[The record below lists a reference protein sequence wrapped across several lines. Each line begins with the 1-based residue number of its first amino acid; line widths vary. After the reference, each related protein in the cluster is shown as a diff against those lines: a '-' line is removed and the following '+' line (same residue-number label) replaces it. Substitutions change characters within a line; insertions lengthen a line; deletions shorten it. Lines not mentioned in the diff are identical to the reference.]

1 MRLAEDVRRGALGGA
16 NITLPHKAAAAA
28 LADQL
33 EPEAR
38 ALGVAN
44 TWYARE
50 GALWAANT
58 DVHGA
63 RMTVARVP
71 LDAASRVAVF
81 GAGGAAPA
89 ALLVLDDSDRDGL
102 LVNRSLSRAE
112 ALLSRLKPT
121 SRGAGGRA
129 RGGRG
134 RSTRTSSSTRRH
146 WHTRHRRSLL
156 LPGLRAV
163 RGASAVSLSYGAG
176 TRPFFESCAA
186 GASALDGLTML
197 LHQGAAS
204 FERGGAARRLWWRCE
219 RRSRAPLVCHTTRS
233 AESRVRRTRRR
244 RSPARSPTGP
254 SAPHPREESPGE
266 LTLEVEGHGRFE
278 ARSQPCA
285 YTVIVE
291 RVAGEPVECVRGH
304 AEDAY
309 STHMMGR
316 TTSTGNATRAP
327 AAISTVC
334 NPRV

>member
-1 MRLAEDVRRGALGGA
+1 MTKRFTLLGDPVAHSLSPCFQNAALRALGLNGEYTRTRVVDPEELVRLAEDVRRGALGGA

-33 EPEAR
+33 EPEVR

-89 ALLVLDDSDRDGL
+89 ALLVLDDPDRDGL

-112 ALLSRLKPT
+112 ALLSRLKPHLKGRWQARAWGQVALDADLVVDAT
-121 SRGAGGRA
+121 SLAHASQEVASAAWAAA
-129 RGGRG
+129 R
-134 RSTRTSSSTRRH
+134 
-146 WHTRHRRSLL
+146 
-156 LPGLRAV
+156 V

-204 FERGGAARRLWWRCE
+204 FERWWCRE
-219 RRSRAPLVCHTTRS
+219 APLVEMRE
-233 AESRVRRTRRR
+233 AL
-244 RSPARSPTGP
+244 ARAAGV
-254 SAPHPREESPGE
+254 PHDTIG
-266 LTLEVEGHGRFE
+266 
-278 ARSQPCA
+278 
-285 YTVIVE
+285 
-291 RVAGEPVECVRGH
+291 
-304 AEDAY
+304 
-309 STHMMGR
+309 
-316 TTSTGNATRAP
+316 
-327 AAISTVC
+327 
-334 NPRV
+334 